1 MQEKPL
7 GILLKCRSASAGW
20 GWDLRV
26 CISNKRP
33 LMPILQPR
41 VCGWGALT
49 LLRLGRPGSGKGLA
63 GGEERGREKGVTP
76 GIRGPH
82 DCSLLGH
89 SADPPGFSGGV
100 SYRISHPLTG
110 ISELMFKHLW
120 VPFQMRRVMPGE
132 RKFLPKVSK

>member
-7 GILLKCRSASAGW
+7 GILLKCRSASAGQ

-41 VCGWGALT
+41 VCGWGSPDT
-49 LLRLGRPGSGKGLA
+49 SGWDVQVQGRAWLVVRREGEKKGSPLGSG
-63 GGEERGREKGVTP
+63 
-76 GIRGPH
+76 GPMTV
-82 DCSLLGH
+82 LGH